1 MAKQKDTVGKAG
13 GAQEA
18 QELAKEQ
25 AIRLLARRE
34 HSRTELQRK
43 LAARG
48 HAAEVVEATLAE
60 LAAHGLQSDARF
72 IESYVRSALA
82 RGHGERKIRAG
93 LRERGIDCHLL
104 PAGLDLS
111 GAQWR
116 CRAAKAMCKRFGQTQ
131 PRDRADEAKRLRFL
145 VNRGFPYEVANAAV
159 SCTRTVGSFEMFEI

>member
-1 MAKQKDTVGKAG
+1 MPKSRPFACSP
-13 GAQEA
+13 
-18 QELAKEQ
+18 
-25 AIRLLARRE
+25 RRE

-48 HAAEVVEATLAE
+48 HAAEVIEATLAE

-111 GAQWR
+111 GVQWR
-116 CRAAKAMCKRFGQTQ
+116 LPGGQGDVASGSAK
-131 PRDRADEAKRLRFL
+131 LSL
-145 VNRGFPYEVANAAV
+145 
-159 SCTRTVGSFEMFEI
+159 EIVPTKPSGCAS